1 MKEKNP
7 SYEWIENKTCENLWD
22 TMKAVLSRK
31 LMISGE
37 KLLPIKLRNKTR
49 VSILSTQ
56 YNVWSAMETETKIK
70 VIEIEKNEK

>member
-70 VIEIEKNEK
+70 VIEIEKKEK